1 MDRHGDED
9 FGLLLEAVRRTHR
22 VDRGL
27 VGSLQRSLR
36 RLLAAEASHPRRH
49 VIEGHG
55 LRASQALSQGAAQQK
70 ARRFR
75 LRAQLAEV
83 AAPPQHLLGTELI
96 SKRQS
101 YAKLLEGLLLAPEL

>member
-22 VDRGL
+22 VDRG
-27 VGSLQRSLR
+27 
-36 RLLAAEASHPRRH
+36 LLAAEASHPRRH